1 MGDLQTD
8 LQDLL
13 KQKDALT
20 EQLSLIPR
28 FNDDKFYNAIK
39 NQRWFFFKNK
49 PNIIFDR
56 DTALLWADLKSFP
69 EPTEHSRYQ
78 LSEVQYLIDKTNS
91 NGIDGFKNWRIPR
104 PAELWKMIADKTFPY
119 KERDYW
125 RIKDR
130 WHWCVFYNG
139 QYQSKDLD
147 YSGETWAL
155 GFNSVCVIPC
165 SEELQTTNY
174 EFYAEY
180 EKYQRMLDIFANNNL
195 EPIFNDASVTGLFSQ
210 VYIVK
215 PNVQKQLAALEPKIS
230 KVQVDIDA
238 KRRAEE
244 AERRRKAEE
253 EAKRKAEEQALA
265 ISPIMNLMAFK
276 KKFDLQADTT
286 PIRYSLSIINL
297 TEYLLQ
303 AFNKYV
309 AEKADVLVELNKISL
324 SPEVV
329 PNVKKVRA
337 DLKNFYNDAL
347 NIYSRLTG
355 IGNLKDLDSVY
366 KEVRPPFALVLETLI
381 MKLQAVA
388 VRVELFET
396 MPNFVRAVCEPI
408 RTTLSSRHHEKIRAA
423 DRTAR
428 DVILDL
434 IRYVRKNHLQKK
446 VGETTAAELALKK
459 FQNYRESLKV
469 LSETKRF
476 KIDYADIAELV
487 EVLKRNM
494 QEVEDIVDDQSEKI
508 WLHSKCVEILD
519 F

>member
-28 FNDDKFYNAIK
+28 FNDDKFYNAVR

-49 PNIIFDR
+49 PNVIFDR

-69 EPTEHSRYQ
+69 YEPTEHSRYQ

-91 NGIDGFKNWRIPR
+91 NGIDGFKNWRIPT
-104 PAELWKMIADKTFPY
+104 PAELWKMIEDKTFPY
-119 KERDYW
+119 QKGADW
-125 RIKDR
+125 RIKGD
-130 WHWCVFYNG
+130 WSYCVFYNG

-147 YSGETWAL
+147 YAGEFRQMC
-155 GFNSVCVIPC
+155 FNSVCVIPC
-165 SEELQTTNY
+165 SAELRTANY

-180 EKYQRMLDIFANNNL
+180 EKFQRMLDIFSTNNL

-215 PNVQKQLAALEPKIS
+215 PKLQKELDYVQKK
-230 KVQVDIDA
+230 IDA
-238 KRRAEE
+238 VKKEIETKRRAEE
-244 AERRRKAEE
+244 EAKRRVEE

-459 FQNYRESLKV
+459 FQNYRESLKI
-469 LSETKRF
+469 LSETKQF